1 MKRMVI
7 ERYVPPAPP
16 VIADGLA
23 PMLSL
28 PPRDGEIPVRF
39 LGKSTRVD
47 GWSSESLVKF
57 AKTYARTCCAT
68 LDVEIDVLKAEL
80 DALRTRLLEVTGG
93 TT

>member
-16 VIADGLA
+16 AIADGLA
-23 PMLSL
+23 PMLPL

-39 LGKSTRVD
+39 LGKPSRVD

-57 AKTYARTCCAT
+57 AKTYARTCCVA
-68 LDVEIDVLKAEL
+68 LDLEIDVLKVER
-80 DALRTRLLEVTGG
+80 DALRNRLQELGALP
-93 TT
+93 